1 MDSIGAA
8 LMKIDAAL
16 AEVSRALDGAST
28 DNADVVAALVVVA
41 QHQAEAIHLLAQR
54 IERLCT

>member
-16 AEVSRALDGAST
+16 AEVSRAVNGAST
-28 DNADVVAALVVVA
+28 DNSDVVAALVVVA